1 MACVVLTA
9 RVVHMQCGQHSA
21 VSITADL
28 PHSVKF
34 FNVVGQ
40 ACGGYV
46 VKLQG
51 LSTYPRQARQSQAW
65 VTGEPGKARLSTP
78 SRCGQASYPC
88 GATGGAVA
96 LRRPQARRGATKG
109 AGPLIGLLRL
119 RPRRASEV
127 RDGSAEKQ
135 GFSEELAG
143 MQRTTGQGLAFP
155 SLINP
160 GASTAHD
167 DSPAKRGFVGELAGV
182 GRAICAG
189 CSYAF

>member
-1 MACVVLTA
+1 MACDVLSA
-9 RVVHMQCGQHSA
+9 RVVHMQCGQRSP
-21 VSITADL
+21 VSITGDF
-28 PHSVKF
+28 PHPVKF
-34 FNVVGQ
+34 FNVVRQ

-65 VTGEPGKARLSTP
+65 VTGEPGNARLSTP

-119 RPRRASEV
+119 RPRRASGV
-127 RDGSAEKQ
+127 HDGSVEKQ

-143 MQRTTGQGLAFP
+143 MQRATGQGLVFP

-160 GASTAHD
+160 GASTAHA
-167 DSPAKRGFVGELAGV
+167 DSPVKRGFGGELAGV

>member
-1 MACVVLTA
+1 MACDVLSA
-9 RVVHMQCGQHSA
+9 RVVHMQCGQRSP
-21 VSITADL
+21 VSITGDF

-34 FNVVGQ
+34 FNVVRQ

-65 VTGEPGKARLSTP
+65 VTGAPGKARLSTP

-96 LRRPQARRGATKG
+96 LRRPRARRSATKG
-109 AGPLIGLLRL
+109 TGPLIGLLRL

-127 RDGSAEKQ
+127 RDGSVEKQ

-143 MQRTTGQGLAFP
+143 MQRATGQGLVFP

-167 DSPAKRGFVGELAGV
+167 DSPAKRGFGGELAGV

>member
-1 MACVVLTA
+1 MACGVLSA
-9 RVVHMQCGQHSA
+9 RVVHMQCGQRSA

-28 PHSVKF
+28 PHPVKF
-34 FNVVGQ
+34 FNVVRQ
-40 ACGGYV
+40 ASGGYV

-65 VTGEPGKARLSTP
+65 VTGKPGKARLSTP

-127 RDGSAEKQ
+127 HDGSVEKQ

-143 MQRTTGQGLAFP
+143 MQHATGQGLAFP

>member
-1 MACVVLTA
+1 MACGVLSA
-9 RVVHMQCGQHSA
+9 RVVHMQCGQRSP
-21 VSITADL
+21 VSITGDF

-34 FNVVGQ
+34 FNVVRQ
-40 ACGGYV
+40 ACGEYV

-51 LSTYPRQARQSQAW
+51 LSTYPRHARQSQAW

-96 LRRPQARRGATKG
+96 LRRPQARRSATKG

-127 RDGSAEKQ
+127 HDGSVEKQ

-143 MQRTTGQGLAFP
+143 MQRATGQGLVPP

-167 DSPAKRGFVGELAGV
+167 DSPVKRCFGGELAGV